1 MQGRHPRPPV
11 AIPITHKSFER
22 ISLYADVTGIG
33 MERAAS
39 EALEEWM
46 DKVGDDVILYLQ
58 KQQQS
63 KAPKRLKIV
72 WRKVG

>member
-1 MQGRHPRPPV
+1 MLGRNPRPPV

-22 ISLYADVTGIG
+22 INRYAELAGIG

-46 DKVGDDVILYLQ
+46 DKIGDDLVSYFQRQQ
-58 KQQQS
+58 KATS
-63 KAPKRLKIV
+63 AKKLKIV
-72 WRKVG
+72 WRKVS